1 MRNETIEQNLTSG
14 EAGHRREDQPHA
26 LRLRNGKDVVRGG
39 AAGWRT
45 PIDTQSASEGS
56 RGASLKP
63 TSLANEGKNA
73 QGLTPTPERHDG
85 YPAQGAKPRFQP
97 KAHVAHVAGRGD
109 TVSPMGWRGDGVG
122 QTTLGRG
129 QEDAERAVKTQQRE
143 PRQSR
148 QSRQQGVS
156 PSVRMPREERNAC
169 GAMSQDWPMAL
180 GKSAGG
186 EDAHRFPVRPPRSG
200 WVQRL
205 AAVNERLTKRLDE
218 ALSAGAVNG
227 VTPEGG
233 KVSGSL
239 RGRKAGRVMGWR
251 QHAHTCARPATGR
264 DDRDASEEGDIGTEP
279 VAESNAGGDD
289 VSHPRERGFA
299 LTSLVALRR
308 TLDALCP
315 EGESVPAMESE
326 GEAQEGTAKGEPRVV
341 NRPQPNGADRAQR
354 ANPTNPVGA
363 LRDALTFTPE
373 RLYAQDGREAAI
385 LFPLASDVVLAR
397 EATTIERLRV
407 AVGNDTVF
415 KTHLLPVLASWAT
428 YVQGLGRVTLT
439 RSAWGEQEDGNPNR
453 FGVEGGLFKAS
464 VAYALE
470 AMILMNHG
478 VVGIGLAD
486 SERTAWEE
494 RLQVAVLIAALLS
507 DASLLDA
514 YAIEAVALAPTGLR
528 AKTNDGWGDSAA
540 GTATGLGAQVA
551 QWVDTRDARITRVLE
566 SRLQGEGVTEQT
578 DSVGRSAAREATWR
592 REKRTRV
599 QVAAA
604 LLPVETA
611 TQDAVQPIARVVE
624 RWDPH
629 VETLLTFG
637 RRHASALL
645 KKEPGAGAPE
655 RSPGLGFRVTV
666 KREGGDPSR
675 STLPLVLLRQTVL
688 PATRLWLAGLTREG
702 MPSLVALLE
711 GALMNR
717 TPMVEGDA
725 LAREASTTLLE
736 VVTLARSRVEDQRE
750 RLLAK
755 RQGRQ
760 AQLTGWADVLALA
773 IRMRCETGDWIPNG
787 TLLGVKID
795 PAIFHQAHHTMARW
809 RGEAEVTPLSSARET
824 SVAKMATPLLVAED
838 GVFLQWPEALS
849 VLVPHL
855 RQLGIKRLNEDT
867 RVLAEMLRS
876 GGWVIP
882 TPAGETV
889 WVVGKTGREG
899 GTVNGALPED
909 LTTRVDRMEAWE
921 RLAKGSGSGE
931 GQEGPVSEALARSRN
946 LSPLPMTEGPGAMAT
961 AMAKAGMERGQDAG
975 RSVAPLGAGTT
986 EALGGPTTAP
996 DRGYLKWRDAD
1007 ALIRAAERFALRAG
1021 MTPPTPLPAL
1031 FPEVMAM
1038 VSAYE
1043 SLGRRVTVKEERIT
1057 RGHEG
1062 TEPGREG
1069 GSPRCGEPWITG
1081 AEDDW
1086 RGDATE
1092 REREFAAERWALR
1105 ATQER
1110 VAEEALWR
1118 SLASEGEQETEAL
1131 EVTAKHPTDSAPSVR
1146 VGGSEVAGERTDA
1159 CGQAKHEAKNEAKN
1173 EATMGRDREGDLGKE
1188 TPVET
1193 DVNKGGN
1200 QAVKK
1205 VVTKGGEKA
1214 MAKAMATVEA
1224 NAPTPGT
1231 RADSRSSPEE
1241 CEDAALENASHT
1253 SIARQT
1259 REAAMT
1265 QKGESA
1271 PNEAKGPPPFFAT
1284 PRTWR
1289 WVMANDGIAHAER
1302 DVTGVSGATRETKG
1316 ALQAMQ
1322 HGSTQA
1328 PEGNAQAGSTEVSD
1342 HSLTEP
1348 PLRDG
1353 DAWDARI
1360 EGALRTW
1367 LPTTLR
1373 RLNQLTPWPEAFALS
1388 QGVFIPATLLPE
1400 NIEILI
1406 RDLDIEGGARA
1417 LVWRAVGEG
1426 LLTLREARMSPWWAM
1441 RWSEAGLTRVL
1452 TEHAG
1457 CDKDASHGQY
1467 PEPNPWTGGMASYG
1481 WGRVSPYSRNGEAVR
1496 GHAQTFSSLPA
1507 LRQSLRAVWPG
1518 LCLRA
1523 RDASETEE
1531 CEAGG
1536 CGERGDRGAREDYVS
1551 PPVMGLVVAK
1561 RWVRLVPKATLP
1573 SVREAEC
1580 EEVSPSRTNAV
1591 RGEVSDHYPQSF
1603 LMVALGEKGDG

>member
-1 MRNETIEQNLTSG
+1 MRNERTERNLTSG
-14 EAGHRREDQPHA
+14 EAGHRREEQPHA
-26 LRLRNGKDVVRGG
+26 QRLRNGNDVARGG

-45 PIDTQSASEGS
+45 PIATQSASDGS
-56 RGASLKP
+56 RGVSLRP
-63 TSLANEGKNA
+63 TPPTNEGKNA
-73 QGLTPTPERHDG
+73 QGLTSTPDRHGGHPDE
-85 YPAQGAKPRFQP
+85 GAKPRSQR
-97 KAHVAHVAGRGD
+97 KAY
-109 TVSPMGWRGDGVG
+109 VSPMGWRGAGVG
-122 QTTLGRG
+122 QPILKRGRG
-129 QEDAERAVKTQQRE
+129 PEDVQRAGKPQQRE
-143 PRQSR
+143 LREKREPR

-156 PSVRMPREERNAC
+156 PSARKPREERNA
-169 GAMSQDWPMAL
+169 GGSMSQGWSMAL
-180 GKSAGG
+180 EGRADG
-186 EDAHRFPVRPPRSG
+186 EEAHRPPVHPSVSG

-205 AAVNERLTKRLDE
+205 AAVNDRLTKRLDE
-218 ALSAGAVNG
+218 ALSAGEVNG

-233 KVSGSL
+233 KASGAL
-239 RGRKAGRVMGWR
+239 RGLKASHVMGWR
-251 QHAHTCARPATGR
+251 QHAHTCARPATGP
-264 DDRDASEEGDIGTEP
+264 DDRDTSEEGDIGTEP
-279 VAESNAGGDD
+279 EAQSHAGVDD

-299 LTSLVALRR
+299 LTSLVAMRR
-308 TLDALCP
+308 TLDTLRP
-315 EGESVPAMESE
+315 EGES
-326 GEAQEGTAKGEPRVV
+326 RVV
-341 NRPQPNGADRAQR
+341 NRPQPNGENR

-363 LRDALTFTPE
+363 LSEALTFTPE

-385 LFPLASDVVLAR
+385 LFPLASDLVLAR

-453 FGVEGGLFKAS
+453 FGDEGGLFKAS

-470 AMILMNHG
+470 AMILMNHR
-478 VVGIGLAD
+478 VVGVGLAD

-494 RLQVAVLIAALLS
+494 RLQVAVVIAALLS

-528 AKTNDGWGDSAA
+528 AKTNDGWGDTVA
-540 GTATGLGAQVA
+540 GTTTGLGAQVT
-551 QWVDTRDARITRVLE
+551 QWVDKRDARITRVVA
-566 SRLQGEGVTEQT
+566 SRLQGEGGTEQS
-578 DSVGRSAAREATWR
+578 DAVGRQAAREATWR
-592 REKRTRV
+592 REVGTRA

-611 TQDAVQPIARVVE
+611 TQDAVRPIARVLE

-645 KKEPGAGAPE
+645 KKEPGVGASE
-655 RSPGLGFRVTV
+655 HSPGLGFRVTV

-711 GALMNR
+711 DALMNR

-750 RLLAK
+750 RALAK

-795 PAIFHQAHHTMARW
+795 PAILHQAHHTMARW
-809 RGEAEVTPLSSARET
+809 RGEGEVTPLSSARET

-899 GTVNGALPED
+899 GTVKGALPED
-909 LTTRVDRMEAWE
+909 LSTRVDRMDAWE
-921 RLAKGSGSGE
+921 RLAKGGGSSE
-931 GQEGPVSEALARSRN
+931 GREEPVSEALARSRN
-946 LSPLPMTEGPGAMAT
+946 LSPLPMTEGPGGITT
-961 AMAKAGMERGQDAG
+961 AMGGAGVERGKDAG
-975 RSVAPLGAGTT
+975 RTVAPLGTSTA
-986 EALGGPTTAP
+986 EAMGGPNSAP

-1031 FPEVMAM
+1031 FPEVMTM
-1038 VSAYE
+1038 VAAYE
-1043 SLGRRVTVKEERIT
+1043 TLGRTATVTAQRGT

-1062 TEPGREG
+1062 WERGMEG
-1069 GSPRCGEPWITG
+1069 ESPRCGEPWVTSG
-1081 AEDDW
+1081 EDDGS
-1086 RGDATE
+1086 GDATD
-1092 REREFAAERWALR
+1092 RERQFPAERWALR

-1118 SLASEGEQETEAL
+1118 SLASEGERET
-1131 EVTAKHPTDSAPSVR
+1131 VTGELPSDIAPSVR
-1146 VGGSEVAGERTDA
+1146 VAGSEVAGERTDA
-1159 CGQAKHEAKNEAKN
+1159 CAQAKNDAKNN
-1173 EATMGRDREGDLGKE
+1173 ETMGRDNARDPGRE
-1188 TPVET
+1188 PAVET
-1193 DVNKGGN
+1193 TVNKGGN
-1200 QAVKK
+1200 QVVKK
-1205 VVTKGGEKA
+1205 AVTKGGEKA
-1214 MAKAMATVEA
+1214 KAKTVATAEE
-1224 NAPTPGT
+1224 NDPTQRT
-1231 RADSRSSPEE
+1231 RADSRPTKEE
-1241 CEDAALENASHT
+1241 REDAVLENASHT

-1265 QKGESA
+1265 GRGESE

-1302 DVTGVSGATRETKG
+1302 DVTGVSGVTQETKG
-1316 ALQAMQ
+1316 AQQAAQ
-1322 HGSTQA
+1322 HGRTQA
-1328 PEGNAQAGSTEVSD
+1328 PEGNAQAGPTEVSD
-1342 HSLTEP
+1342 YSLTEP

-1400 NIEILI
+1400 NIEALI

-1441 RWSEAGLTRVL
+1441 RWSEVGLTRVL
-1452 TEHAG
+1452 AENAG
-1457 CDKDASHGQY
+1457 HDEEARYGFHRDQ
-1467 PEPNPWTGGMASYG
+1467 NPWTEGRTSYG

-1496 GHAQTFSSLPA
+1496 GHDSLFSSLPA

-1518 LCLRA
+1518 LCLRG
-1523 RDASETEE
+1523 RDASDSEV
-1531 CEAGG
+1531 
-1536 CGERGDRGAREDYVS
+1536 ERRSEREDYVS

-1561 RWVRLVPKATLP
+1561 RWVRLVPKAALS

-1580 EEVSPSRTNAV
+1580 GEVSPSGTNAG
-1591 RGEVSDHYPQSF
+1591 RSEVSDHYPSSF
-1603 LMVALGEKGDG
+1603 LLVALGEKGDG

>member
-1 MRNETIEQNLTSG
+1 
-14 EAGHRREDQPHA
+14 
-26 LRLRNGKDVVRGG
+26 
-39 AAGWRT
+39 
-45 PIDTQSASEGS
+45 
-56 RGASLKP
+56 
-63 TSLANEGKNA
+63 
-73 QGLTPTPERHDG
+73 
-85 YPAQGAKPRFQP
+85 
-97 KAHVAHVAGRGD
+97 
-109 TVSPMGWRGDGVG
+109 
-122 QTTLGRG
+122 
-129 QEDAERAVKTQQRE
+129 
-143 PRQSR
+143 
-148 QSRQQGVS
+148 
-156 PSVRMPREERNAC
+156 
-169 GAMSQDWPMAL
+169 MAL
-180 GKSAGG
+180 GKRAGS
-186 EDAHRFPVRPPRSG
+186 EDAHRPPIRPSVSG

-205 AAVNERLTKRLDE
+205 AAVNERLTKRLGE

-227 VTPEGG
+227 ASPEGEEAG
-233 KVSGSL
+233 GAL

-264 DDRDASEEGDIGTEP
+264 DDRDTSEEGDIGTEP

-315 EGESVPAMESE
+315 EGESVPGLDSE
-326 GEAQEGTAKGEPRVV
+326 GVVKEGTAKGEPRVV
-341 NRPQPNGADRAQR
+341 NRPQPNGTHGENRAQR
-354 ANPTNPVGA
+354 AQRTNPVGA

-428 YVQGLGRVTLT
+428 YVQGLERVTLT

-470 AMILMNHG
+470 AMILMNHR
-478 VVGIGLAD
+478 VVGVGLAD

-494 RLQVAVLIAALLS
+494 RLQVAVVIAALLS

-514 YAIEAVALAPTGLR
+514 YAIDSVALAPTGLR
-528 AKTNDGWGDSAA
+528 AKTNERWGDSLS
-540 GTATGLGAQVA
+540 GTATGLGAQVS
-551 QWVDTRDARITRVLE
+551 QWVDKRDARITRVVA
-566 SRLQGEGVTEQT
+566 SRLRGEGGTGES
-578 DSVGRSAAREATWR
+578 DPVGSQAACEAAWR
-592 REKRTRV
+592 REARSRA
-599 QVAAA
+599 QVAVA
-604 LLPVETA
+604 LSPVETA
-611 TQDAVQPIARVVE
+611 TQDAVQPIARVLE

-645 KKEPGAGAPE
+645 KKEPRGASE
-655 RSPGLGFRVTV
+655 SSPGLGFRVTV

-711 GALMNR
+711 DALMNR

-725 LAREASTTLLE
+725 LAREASRTLLE

-750 RLLAK
+750 RALAK

-795 PAIFHQAHHTMARW
+795 PAILHQAHHTMARW
-809 RGEAEVTPLSSARET
+809 RGEGEVTPLSSARET

-882 TPAGETV
+882 TPVGETV

-899 GTVNGALPED
+899 GTVKGALPED
-909 LTTRVDRMEAWE
+909 LSTRVDRMDAWE
-921 RLAKGSGSGE
+921 RLAKGSGSAKGHE
-931 GQEGPVSEALARSRN
+931 EPVSEALARSRN
-946 LSPLPMTEGPGAMAT
+946 LSPLPMTEGPGGVTT
-961 AMAKAGMERGQDAG
+961 AMAGAGVEMGQDAG
-975 RSVAPLGAGTT
+975 RSVEPLGTSTT
-986 EALGGPTTAP
+986 EALGGPNTAP

-1021 MTPPTPLPAL
+1021 MIPPTPLPAL

-1038 VSAYE
+1038 VAAYE
-1043 SLGRRVTVKEERIT
+1043 SLGRAATVKEQRGT

-1062 TEPGREG
+1062 RERG
-1069 GSPRCGEPWITG
+1069 IEGSPRCGEPWVTG
-1081 AEDDW
+1081 AEDDGS
-1086 RGDATE
+1086 GDATE
-1092 REREFAAERWALR
+1092 RERQFAAERWALR

-1118 SLASEGEQETEAL
+1118 SLASEGEQVTEDLDVTGET
-1131 EVTAKHPTDSAPSVR
+1131 PTDIAQSVR
-1146 VGGSEVAGERTDA
+1146 VEGSEVVGERTDA
-1159 CGQAKHEAKNEAKN
+1159 CAQTKNEAKN
-1173 EATMGRDREGDLGKE
+1173 EATMGRGNEGDPGRE
-1188 TPVET
+1188 PAVET
-1193 DVNKGGN
+1193 AVNKGGN
-1200 QAVKK
+1200 QAVNI
-1205 VVTKGGEKA
+1205 VVKGGEKA
-1214 MAKAMATVEA
+1214 VTTVEA
-1224 NAPTPGT
+1224 NAPTLVT
-1231 RADSRSSPEE
+1231 RVDSRPTLEE
-1241 CEDAALENASHT
+1241 CEDATLKNASHA
-1253 SIARQT
+1253 SIAGQT

-1265 QKGESA
+1265 GRGESA
-1271 PNEAKGPPPFFAT
+1271 PNEAKSCPPFFAT

-1289 WVMANDGIAHAER
+1289 WVMANEVIAQAER
-1302 DVTGVSGATRETKG
+1302 DVTGVSGVTQAAKGTQQATQPDR
-1316 ALQAMQ
+1316 
-1322 HGSTQA
+1322 TQA
-1328 PEGNAQAGSTEVSD
+1328 PEGNAQAGSIEVSD

-1353 DAWDARI
+1353 NAWDARI
-1360 EGALRTW
+1360 DAALRTW

-1400 NIEILI
+1400 NIEALI

-1441 RWSEAGLTRVL
+1441 RWSEAGLTRVIAA
-1452 TEHAG
+1452 HAG
-1457 CDKDASHGQY
+1457 RDDDASYGQY
-1467 PEPNPWTGGMASYG
+1467 PEQNPWAGRGTLYG
-1481 WGRVSPYSRNGEAVR
+1481 WGRVSPYSRTGEAVR
-1496 GHAQTFSSLPA
+1496 GHAQTFSSLPG

-1518 LCLRA
+1518 LCLRT
-1523 RDASETEE
+1523 RDASASEDS
-1531 CEAGG
+1531 EAGG
-1536 CGERGDRGAREDYVS
+1536 RGERGAREDYVS

-1561 RWVRLVPKATLP
+1561 RWVRLVTKAALS

-1580 EEVSPSRTNAV
+1580 GEVSPSGTNTE
-1591 RGEVSDHYPQSF
+1591 RGEVSDHYPSSF
-1603 LMVALGEKGDG
+1603 LLVALGEKGDG

>member
-1 MRNETIEQNLTSG
+1 MRNERTERNLTSG
-14 EAGHRREDQPHA
+14 EAGHRREEQPHA
-26 LRLRNGKDVVRGG
+26 QHLRNRNDDARGG

-45 PIDTQSASEGS
+45 PIDTQRASEGS
-56 RGASLKP
+56 RGASLRP
-63 TSLANEGKNA
+63 TPPTNGGKNA
-73 QGLTPTPERHDG
+73 QGLTPTPDRNDTHPDE
-85 YPAQGAKPRFQP
+85 GAKPRSQR
-97 KAHVAHVAGRGD
+97 KAH
-109 TVSPMGWRGDGVG
+109 VSPMGWRGAGVG
-122 QTTLGRG
+122 QPTLKRGRG
-129 QEDAERAVKTQQRE
+129 LEDAQRAGRSQQRA
-143 PRQSR
+143 PR

-156 PSVRMPREERNAC
+156 PSLRKPREERNAR
-169 GAMSQDWPMAL
+169 GSMSQGWSMAL
-180 GKSAGG
+180 GKKAGG
-186 EDAHRFPVRPPRSG
+186 EDATRSPIRHPRSG

-205 AAVNERLTKRLDE
+205 AAVNDRLTKRLDE
-218 ALSAGAVNG
+218 AFSAGEVNG
-227 VTPEGG
+227 VTPEEG
-233 KVSGSL
+233 KARGALSGREAS
-239 RGRKAGRVMGWR
+239 RVMGWR
-251 QHAHTCARPATGR
+251 QHAHTCARPATRR

-279 VAESNAGGDD
+279 EAQSHVGEDD

-299 LTSLVALRR
+299 LTSLVAMRR
-308 TLDALCP
+308 TLDTLRP
-315 EGESVPAMESE
+315 EGES
-326 GEAQEGTAKGEPRVV
+326 RVV
-341 NRPQPNGADRAQR
+341 HSPKPNGENR

-373 RLYAQDGREAAI
+373 RLYAQDGREVAI

-397 EATTIERLRV
+397 EATTIEALRV

-439 RSAWGEQEDGNPNR
+439 RSAWGEQEDCNPNR
-453 FGVEGGLFKAS
+453 FGGEGGLFKAS

-470 AMILMNHG
+470 AMILMNHR
-478 VVGIGLAD
+478 VVGVGLAD

-494 RLQVAVLIAALLS
+494 RLQVAVVIAALLS

-528 AKTNDGWGDSAA
+528 AKANDGRGDSAS

-551 QWVDTRDARITRVLE
+551 QWVDKRDARITRVVA
-566 SRLQGEGVTEQT
+566 SRLQGEGGMGQT
-578 DSVGRSAAREATWR
+578 DSVGRQAAREATWR
-592 REKRTRV
+592 REMSTRA
-599 QVAAA
+599 QVAAGLSA
-604 LLPVETA
+604 VETA
-611 TQDAVQPIARVVE
+611 TQDAVRPIARVLE

-645 KKEPGAGAPE
+645 KKEQRAGASEP
-655 RSPGLGFRVTV
+655 SGLGFRVTV

-688 PATRLWLAGLTREG
+688 PATRLWLAGFTREG

-711 GALMNR
+711 DALMNR

-750 RLLAK
+750 RALAK

-795 PAIFHQAHHTMARW
+795 PAILHQAHHTMARW

-899 GTVNGALPED
+899 GTVKGALPED
-909 LTTRVDRMEAWE
+909 LSTRVDRMDAWE
-921 RLAKGSGSGE
+921 RLAKGGGSSE
-931 GQEGPVSEALARSRN
+931 GREEPVSEALARSRN
-946 LSPLPMTEGPGAMAT
+946 LSPLPMTEGPGGMAT
-961 AMAKAGMERGQDAG
+961 AMAGAGVEMGQDAG
-975 RSVAPLGAGTT
+975 RSVAPLGTSTT
-986 EALGGPTTAP
+986 EALGGTNTAP

-1038 VSAYE
+1038 VATYE
-1043 SLGRRVTVKEERIT
+1043 TLGRTATVKAQRGT
-1057 RGHEG
+1057 RGHD
-1062 TEPGREG
+1062 GRERG
-1069 GSPRCGEPWITG
+1069 RAGESPGLREPWVTG
-1081 AEDDW
+1081 AEEDGN
-1086 RGDATE
+1086 GDATE
-1092 REREFAAERWALR
+1092 REHQFAAERWALR

-1110 VAEEALWR
+1110 VAEEVLWR
-1118 SLASEGEQETEAL
+1118 SLASEGEWETEARD
-1131 EVTAKHPTDSAPSVR
+1131 VTGETPADITQGVR

-1159 CGQAKHEAKNEAKN
+1159 CAQAKHEAKN
-1173 EATMGRDREGDLGKE
+1173 EATMGRDNEGDIGRE
-1188 TPVET
+1188 PAVET
-1193 DVNKGGN
+1193 TVNKGGN

-1205 VVTKGGEKA
+1205 VVAKGSEKA
-1214 MAKAMATVEA
+1214 MAKAEATVEA
-1224 NAPTPGT
+1224 NDPTPGT
-1231 RADSRSSPEE
+1231 RADSHPTLEE

-1253 SIARQT
+1253 PIAGQT
-1259 REAAMT
+1259 REAVTT
-1265 QKGESA
+1265 QKAESE
-1271 PNEAKGPPPFFAT
+1271 PNEAKGCSSFFAT

-1289 WVMANDGIAHAER
+1289 WVMANDVIAHAER
-1302 DVTGVSGATRETKG
+1302 DVTGVSGVIQAAKG
-1316 ALQAMQ
+1316 AQQAM
-1322 HGSTQA
+1322 HHDSTQA
-1328 PEGNAQAGSTEVSD
+1328 LEGNAQAESIEVSD

-1360 EGALRTW
+1360 EGALRMW

-1400 NIEILI
+1400 NIEALI

-1452 TEHAG
+1452 AENAG
-1457 CDKDASHGQY
+1457 RDEEASYGLY
-1467 PEPNPWTGGMASYG
+1467 RERNAWAGEMTSYG
-1481 WGRVSPYSRNGEAVR
+1481 WGRVSPYSRTGEAVR

-1523 RDASETEE
+1523 RGELDSEP
-1531 CEAGG
+1531 GG
-1536 CGERGDRGAREDYVS
+1536 LGERGVREVYVS
-1551 PPVMGLVVAK
+1551 HPVMGLVVAK
-1561 RWVRLVPKATLP
+1561 RWVRLVPKASLS

-1580 EEVSPSRTNAV
+1580 GEVSPSRTNTR
-1591 RGEVSDHYPQSF
+1591 RGEVSDHYPSSF
-1603 LMVALGEKGDG
+1603 LLVALGEKGDG

>member
-1 MRNETIEQNLTSG
+1 MRNERIEQNLTSR
-14 EAGHRREDQPHA
+14 EAEHRREDQPHD
-26 LRLRNGKDVVRGG
+26 RHPRNGNEVARSG
-39 AAGWRT
+39 ATGWRT
-45 PIDTQSASEGS
+45 PIASQSANEGS
-56 RGASLKP
+56 RGASLRP
-63 TSLANEGKNA
+63 TPPTNGGKNA
-73 QGLTPTPERHDG
+73 QR
-85 YPAQGAKPRFQP
+85 
-97 KAHVAHVAGRGD
+97 
-109 TVSPMGWRGDGVG
+109 
-122 QTTLGRG
+122 
-129 QEDAERAVKTQQRE
+129 AERPQQRE
-143 PRQSR
+143 QCEPR

-156 PSVRMPREERNAC
+156 PSVRRLEEERNARDS
-169 GAMSQDWPMAL
+169 MSQGWPMAL
-180 GKSAGG
+180 GKRVGS
-186 EDAHRFPVRPPRSG
+186 EEAHRSPVRPPRSG

-239 RGRKAGRVMGWR
+239 RGRKAGLVMGWR

-308 TLDALCP
+308 TWDAFCL
-315 EGESVPAMESE
+315 EGESVPAFEAE
-326 GEAQEGTAKGEPRVV
+326 GVAQGGTAKGEPRVV
-341 NRPQPNGADRAQR
+341 NRPQPNGTHGEDLANRVQQ

-470 AMILMNHG
+470 AMILMNHR

-528 AKTNDGWGDSAA
+528 AKANDGWDSLSGA
-540 GTATGLGAQVA
+540 ATGLGAQVA
-551 QWVDTRDARITRVLE
+551 QWVDKRDARITRVVA
-566 SRLQGEGVTEQT
+566 SRLRGEGGTGET
-578 DSVGRSAAREATWR
+578 DSVGSQATREATWR

-599 QVAAA
+599 QVAAG
-604 LLPVETA
+604 LSPVETA

-629 VETLLTFG
+629 VETLLTFA

-645 KKEPGAGAPE
+645 KKEPGVGAPE
-655 RSPGLGFRVTV
+655 RSLGLGFRVTV

-711 GALMNR
+711 DALMNR

-750 RLLAK
+750 RALAK

-795 PAIFHQAHHTMARW
+795 PAILHQAHHTMARW

-838 GVFLQWPEALS
+838 GVFLQWPEVLS

-899 GTVNGALPED
+899 GTVKGALPED
-909 LTTRVDRMEAWE
+909 LTTRVDRMDAWE
-921 RLAKGSGSGE
+921 RLAKGGRSAE

-946 LSPLPMTEGPGAMAT
+946 LSPLPMTEGPSGMTAARGGA
-961 AMAKAGMERGQDAG
+961 GVERGQEAE
-975 RSVAPLGAGTT
+975 RSVAPLGTST
-986 EALGGPTTAP
+986 EGALGGPNTAP

-1031 FPEVMAM
+1031 FPEVRAM
-1038 VSAYE
+1038 VAAYE
-1043 SLGRRVTVKEERIT
+1043 TMGRTARVKEERIT

-1062 TEPGREG
+1062 WERGIEG
-1069 GSPRCGEPWITG
+1069 GRPRFGETWIPS

-1086 RGDATE
+1086 HGDATE
-1092 REREFAAERWALR
+1092 RERQFAAERWALR
-1105 ATQER
+1105 TTQEQ

-1131 EVTAKHPTDSAPSVR
+1131 DVTVETPADVAQGVC
-1146 VGGSEVAGERTDA
+1146 VGGSKVDGERTDA
-1159 CGQAKHEAKNEAKN
+1159 WGQAKN
-1173 EATMGRDREGDLGKE
+1173 EATLGRDREGDPGRELA
-1188 TPVET
+1188 VRT

-1205 VVTKGGEKA
+1205 VVVKRGEKA
-1214 MAKAMATVEA
+1214 MAKAVATAKE
-1224 NAPTPGT
+1224 NDPTLGT
-1231 RADSRSSPEE
+1231 RADRHPNPEE
-1241 CEDAALENASHT
+1241 REDAPLENANHT
-1253 SIARQT
+1253 PIAGQM
-1259 REAAMT
+1259 REAAT
-1265 QKGESA
+1265 TGRGESE
-1271 PNEAKGPPPFFAT
+1271 PNEAKDCPSFFAT

-1289 WVMANDGIAHAER
+1289 WVLANDVRAYAKR
-1302 DVTGVSGATRETKG
+1302 DVTGGSGGTRETTG
-1316 ALQAMQ
+1316 AQQ
-1322 HGSTQA
+1322 VTQPDSTQET
-1328 PEGNAQAGSTEVSD
+1328 EGNAAAGSTEVSD
-1342 HSLTEP
+1342 HSLVDP

-1360 EGALRTW
+1360 DAMLRTW

-1400 NIEILI
+1400 NIEALI

-1417 LVWRAVGEG
+1417 LVWRAVGDG

-1452 TEHAG
+1452 TAHAG
-1457 CDKDASHGQY
+1457 RDEEASYGLY
-1467 PEPNPWTGGMASYG
+1467 PEQNPWAGGGTTYG
-1481 WGRVSPYSRNGEAVR
+1481 WGRVSPYSRNGGSAR
-1496 GHAQTFSSLPA
+1496 GYFQALSALPA

-1518 LCLRA
+1518 LCLRT
-1523 RDASETEE
+1523 RDALNT
-1531 CEAGG
+1531 EAGG
-1536 CGERGDRGAREDYVS
+1536 CGERGAREDYVS

-1561 RWVRLVPKATLP
+1561 RWVRLVPKAALS

-1580 EEVSPSRTNAV
+1580 EEVSPSGANAV
-1591 RGEVSDHYPQSF
+1591 RGEVSDHYPSSY
-1603 LMVALGEKGDG
+1603 LLVALGEKGDG

>member
-1 MRNETIEQNLTSG
+1 MRNEKIKRNLTSG
-14 EAGHRREDQPHA
+14 DAGHRREDQPHA
-26 LRLRNGKDVVRGG
+26 QRPRNRNDVVRGG

-45 PIDTQSASEGS
+45 PIDTQRGSEGS
-56 RGASLKP
+56 PRANLRSTSP
-63 TSLANEGKNA
+63 TNEGKNA
-73 QGLTPTPERHDG
+73 QGLTPTPERHDSHPG
-85 YPAQGAKPRFQP
+85 EGVEPRSQS
-97 KAHVAHVAGRGD
+97 KAHVDHVAHASVRGD
-109 TVSPMGWRGDGVG
+109 TVSPMGWRGAGVG
-122 QTTLGRG
+122 QPILKRGRG
-129 QEDAERAVKTQQRE
+129 PEEAQRAGKPQQRE
-143 PRQSR
+143 QRQSR
-148 QSRQQGVS
+148 QPRQQGVS
-156 PSVRMPREERNAC
+156 PSLRMPREERNAR
-169 GAMSQDWPMAL
+169 GAMSQGWPMAL

-186 EDAHRFPVRPPRSG
+186 EHAHRSPVRPPRSG

-205 AAVNERLTKRLDE
+205 AAVNDRLTKRLGE
-218 ALSAGAVNG
+218 ALNAWEVNG
-227 VTPEGG
+227 VTSEGG
-233 KVSGSL
+233 EAKGTL
-239 RGRKAGRVMGWR
+239 RGRKVPSVMGWR
-251 QHAHTCARPATGR
+251 LHAHTCARPAMGR
-264 DDRDASEEGDIGTEP
+264 DDRDASEVGNIGTEP
-279 VAESNAGGDD
+279 EAPSHAGGDD

-308 TLDALCP
+308 TLDALRP
-315 EGESVPAMESE
+315 E
-326 GEAQEGTAKGEPRVV
+326 GEPRVV
-341 NRPQPNGADRAQR
+341 NRPQPNGTKGEDRADRANR
-354 ANPTNPVGA
+354 VNPTNPVGA
-363 LRDALTFTPE
+363 LREALTFTPE

-470 AMILMNHG
+470 AMILMNHR
-478 VVGIGLAD
+478 VVGVGLAD

-494 RLQVAVLIAALLS
+494 RLQVAVVIAALLS
-507 DASLLDA
+507 EASLLDA

-528 AKTNDGWGDSAA
+528 VKTNDGWGDSVA
-540 GTATGLGAQVA
+540 GTATGLGAQVT
-551 QWVDTRDARITRVLE
+551 QWVEKRDARITRVLA
-566 SRLQGEGVTEQT
+566 SQLRGEGGTGET
-578 DSVGRSAAREATWR
+578 DSVGSSAVREATWR
-592 REKRTRV
+592 REARSRA

-611 TQDAVQPIARVVE
+611 IQDAVRPIARVLE

-645 KKEPGAGAPE
+645 KKEPGAGASG

-711 GALMNR
+711 DALMNR

-725 LAREASTTLLE
+725 LTREASTTLLE

-750 RLLAK
+750 RALAK

-795 PAIFHQAHHTMARW
+795 PAILHQAHHTMARW

-899 GTVNGALPED
+899 GTVKGALPED
-909 LTTRVDRMEAWE
+909 LSTRVDRMEAWE
-921 RLAKGSGSGE
+921 RLAKGSGCASGRE
-931 GQEGPVSEALARSRN
+931 EPVSEALARSRN
-946 LSPLPMTEGPGAMAT
+946 LSPLPMTEGPGGMTT
-961 AMAKAGMERGQDAG
+961 AMGGAGVDRGEDAG
-975 RSVAPLGAGTT
+975 RSVAPLGTSTT
-986 EALGGPTTAP
+986 EALGGTNAAP

-1007 ALIRAAERFALRAG
+1007 ALIRASERFALRAG

-1038 VSAYE
+1038 VATYE
-1043 SLGRRVTVKEERIT
+1043 TMGRTATVKAQRGT

-1062 TEPGREG
+1062 REPDIEG
-1069 GSPRCGEPWITG
+1069 GSPGLGEPWVTG
-1081 AEDDW
+1081 SEDDW
-1086 RGDATE
+1086 SGDATE
-1092 REREFAAERWALR
+1092 RERQFAAERWALR
-1105 ATQER
+1105 ATQEQ

-1118 SLASEGEQETEAL
+1118 SLASEGERETEATH
-1131 EVTAKHPTDSAPSVR
+1131 VTAETPADIAQGVR
-1146 VGGSEVAGERTDA
+1146 VAGSEVDGERTDA
-1159 CGQAKHEAKNEAKN
+1159 CAQTKNEAKN
-1173 EATMGRDREGDLGKE
+1173 EATMGKNHEGDPGKQ
-1188 TPVET
+1188 PAVET
-1193 DVNKGGN
+1193 AVNKGGN
-1200 QAVKK
+1200 QAVTKVEKK
-1205 VVTKGGEKA
+1205 AVTKVGETA
-1214 MAKAMATVEA
+1214 VAKSEA
-1224 NAPTPGT
+1224 RAESNDPTLGM
-1231 RADSRSSPEE
+1231 RADSRPTREE
-1241 CEDAALENASHT
+1241 REDATLENASQA
-1253 SIARQT
+1253 SIANQKRQ
-1259 REAAMT
+1259 AVMT
-1265 QKGESA
+1265 GRDESE
-1271 PNEAKGPPPFFAT
+1271 PNEAKGPPSFFAT

-1289 WVMANDGIAHAER
+1289 WVMANDVIAHAEK
-1302 DVTGVSGATRETKG
+1302 DVTGVSGVTQETKG
-1316 ALQAMQ
+1316 AQQAKQ
-1322 HGSTQA
+1322 HDRTQA

-1360 EGALRTW
+1360 NAMLRTW

-1400 NIEILI
+1400 NIEALI

-1452 TEHAG
+1452 AENAG
-1457 CDKDASHGQY
+1457 RDDDASYGQY
-1467 PEPNPWTGGMASYG
+1467 PEQNPWAGGMSSYG
-1481 WGRVSPYSRNGEAVR
+1481 WRRVSPYSRNGEAVR
-1496 GHAQTFSSLPA
+1496 GHAKTFSSLPA

-1518 LCLRA
+1518 LCLRT
-1523 RDASETEE
+1523 RDESASEDSEVGRRSE
-1531 CEAGG
+1531 
-1536 CGERGDRGAREDYVS
+1536 REDYVS

-1561 RWVRLVPKATLP
+1561 RWVRLVPKASLSP
-1573 SVREAEC
+1573 VREAEC
-1580 EEVSPSRTNAV
+1580 GEMSPSGTNAV
-1591 RGEVSDHYPQSF
+1591 KSEVSDYYPSSF
-1603 LMVALGEKGDG
+1603 LLVALGEKGDG

>member
-1 MRNETIEQNLTSG
+1 MRNEAIERNLSSR
-14 EAGHRREDQPHA
+14 EAGHRREEQPHA
-26 LRLRNGKDVVRGG
+26 QRLRNGNNVARGG

-45 PIDTQSASEGS
+45 PIAPQRASEGS
-56 RGASLKP
+56 RGASRRP
-63 TSLANEGKNA
+63 TPPTNEGKNA
-73 QGLTPTPERHDG
+73 QGLTPTPDRHDG
-85 YPAQGAKPRFQP
+85 HPDEGAEPQSQS
-97 KAHVAHVAGRGD
+97 KAHAAVRGD
-109 TVSPMGWRGDGVG
+109 TVSPMGWRGAGVG
-122 QTTLGRG
+122 QPTQGSGRG
-129 QEDAERAVKTQQRE
+129 QEDARRAGRSQHRE
-143 PRQSR
+143 PSESRQSR

-156 PSVRMPREERNAC
+156 PSLRMLREERNAR
-169 GAMSQDWPMAL
+169 GAMSQGWPMAL
-180 GKSAGG
+180 EGRADG
-186 EDAHRFPVRPPRSG
+186 EDAHRSPVRPPRSG

-205 AAVNERLTKRLDE
+205 AAVNDRLTKRLDE

-227 VTPEGG
+227 VAPEGG
-233 KVSGSL
+233 KARGAL
-239 RGRKAGRVMGWR
+239 RGREASCVMGWR
-251 QHAHTCARPATGR
+251 QHAHTCARSAMGR
-264 DDRDASEEGDIGTEP
+264 DDRDTRKEGDIGTEL
-279 VAESNAGGDD
+279 VAAPQAGGDD

-299 LTSLVALRR
+299 LTSLVAMRR
-308 TLDALCP
+308 TLDALRP
-315 EGESVPAMESE
+315 EGES
-326 GEAQEGTAKGEPRVV
+326 RVV
-341 NRPQPNGADRAQR
+341 NHPQPNGTKGANR
-354 ANPTNPVGA
+354 ANPTNPIGA
-363 LRDALTFTPE
+363 LSDALTFTPE

-470 AMILMNHG
+470 AMILMNHR
-478 VVGIGLAD
+478 VVGVGLAD

-494 RLQVAVLIAALLS
+494 RLQVAVVIAALLS
-507 DASLLDA
+507 EASLLDA

-528 AKTNDGWGDSAA
+528 TKTNDGWGDSLS
-540 GTATGLGAQVA
+540 GTTTGLGAQVS
-551 QWVDTRDARITRVLE
+551 QWVDTRDARITRVAA
-566 SRLQGEGVTEQT
+566 SRLRGEGGTGET
-578 DSVGRSAAREATWR
+578 ASVGSQAAREATWR
-592 REKRTRV
+592 REARSRA
-599 QVAAA
+599 QVAEG

-611 TQDAVQPIARVVE
+611 TQDAVQPIARVLE
-624 RWDPH
+624 RWDAH
-629 VETLLTFG
+629 VETLLTFA

-645 KKEPGAGAPE
+645 KKEPGAGASE
-655 RSPGLGFRVTV
+655 GYPGLGFRVTV

-711 GALMNR
+711 DALMNR

-750 RLLAK
+750 RVLAK

-795 PAIFHQAHHTMARW
+795 PAILHQAHHTMARW
-809 RGEAEVTPLSSARET
+809 RGEGEVTPLSSARET

-882 TPAGETV
+882 TPSGETV

-909 LTTRVDRMEAWE
+909 LSTRVDRMDAWE
-921 RLAKGSGSGE
+921 RLAKGTGSAKGRE
-931 GQEGPVSEALARSRN
+931 EPVSEALARSRN
-946 LSPLPMTEGPGAMAT
+946 LSPLPMTEGPGGMTT
-961 AMAKAGMERGQDAG
+961 AMGGAGVDRGEDAG
-975 RSVAPLGAGTT
+975 RTVAPLGTSTT
-986 EALGGPTTAP
+986 EALGGTNTTP

-1021 MTPPTPLPAL
+1021 ITPPTPLPAL
-1031 FPEVMAM
+1031 FPEVRAM
-1038 VSAYE
+1038 VAAYE
-1043 SLGRRVTVKEERIT
+1043 TMGRAARVTNPRGT

-1062 TEPGREG
+1062 RDRGIEG
-1069 GSPRCGEPWITG
+1069 GSPRCGEPWATG
-1081 AEDDW
+1081 AEEDGS
-1086 RGDATE
+1086 GDATE
-1092 REREFAAERWALR
+1092 RERQFAAERWALR

-1118 SLASEGEQETEAL
+1118 SLASEGEQETEVAD
-1131 EVTAKHPTDSAPSVR
+1131 VTVETSADIAPSVR
-1146 VGGSEVAGERTDA
+1146 VAGSEVVGERTDA
-1159 CGQAKHEAKNEAKN
+1159 CAQAKHEAKNEAKN
-1173 EATMGRDREGDLGKE
+1173 EATMGRDCEGDLGRE
-1188 TPVET
+1188 PAVGTT
-1193 DVNKGGN
+1193 VNKGGN

-1205 VVTKGGEKA
+1205 AVAKGGEKA
-1214 MAKAMATVEA
+1214 MATVEATVEA
-1224 NAPTPGT
+1224 NAPTSGT
-1231 RADSRSSPEE
+1231 RADSHPTREE
-1241 CEDAALENASHT
+1241 CEDAALEHASQA
-1253 SIARQT
+1253 SIASIAGQT
-1259 REAAMT
+1259 REAAT
-1265 QKGESA
+1265 SSRGECE

-1289 WVMANDGIAHAER
+1289 WMMANEVIAHVER
-1302 DVTGVSGATRETKG
+1302 DVTGMTGVTQAAKG
-1316 ALQAMQ
+1316 AQQAKQ
-1322 HGSTQA
+1322 HDSTQA
-1328 PEGNAQAGSTEVSD
+1328 PEGNTQAGSTEVSD
-1342 HSLTEP
+1342 YSLTES

-1360 EGALRTW
+1360 DAMLRTW

-1400 NIEILI
+1400 NIEALI

-1452 TEHAG
+1452 TAHAG
-1457 CDKDASHGQY
+1457 RDEEARYGQY
-1467 PEPNPWTGGMASYG
+1467 PEPNPWAGGMTSYG
-1481 WGRVSPYSRNGEAVR
+1481 WGRVSPYSRTGEAVR
-1496 GHAQTFSSLPA
+1496 GHDSTLSSLPA

-1518 LCLRA
+1518 LCLRT
-1523 RDASETEE
+1523 RDESNSEDS
-1531 CEAGG
+1531 EAGG
-1536 CGERGDRGAREDYVS
+1536 LGERGAREDYVS

-1561 RWVRLVPKATLP
+1561 RWVRLVPKASLS

-1580 EEVSPSRTNAV
+1580 WRS
-1591 RGEVSDHYPQSF
+1591 EVSDHYPSSF
-1603 LMVALGEKGDG
+1603 LLVALGEKGNG

>member
-1 MRNETIEQNLTSG
+1 
-14 EAGHRREDQPHA
+14 
-26 LRLRNGKDVVRGG
+26 
-39 AAGWRT
+39 
-45 PIDTQSASEGS
+45 
-56 RGASLKP
+56 
-63 TSLANEGKNA
+63 
-73 QGLTPTPERHDG
+73 
-85 YPAQGAKPRFQP
+85 
-97 KAHVAHVAGRGD
+97 
-109 TVSPMGWRGDGVG
+109 
-122 QTTLGRG
+122 
-129 QEDAERAVKTQQRE
+129 
-143 PRQSR
+143 
-148 QSRQQGVS
+148 
-156 PSVRMPREERNAC
+156 
-169 GAMSQDWPMAL
+169 
-180 GKSAGG
+180 
-186 EDAHRFPVRPPRSG
+186 
-200 WVQRL
+200 
-205 AAVNERLTKRLDE
+205 
-218 ALSAGAVNG
+218 
-227 VTPEGG
+227 
-233 KVSGSL
+233 
-239 RGRKAGRVMGWR
+239 MGWR
-251 QHAHTCARPATGR
+251 QHAHTCARPATKR
-264 DDRDASEEGDIGTEP
+264 DDRDASEEGDIGTES
-279 VAESNAGGDD
+279 VAQSHAGGDD

-308 TLDALCP
+308 TLDALRP
-315 EGESVPAMESE
+315 EGESVPVFESE
-326 GEAQEGTAKGEPRVV
+326 GDVQGSVEKAEPSVGH
-341 NRPQPNGADRAQR
+341 RPQPNGANR

-453 FGVEGGLFKAS
+453 FGGEGGLFKAS

-470 AMILMNHG
+470 AMILMNHR
-478 VVGIGLAD
+478 VVGVGLAD

-494 RLQVAVLIAALLS
+494 RLQVAVVIAALLS
-507 DASLLDA
+507 EASLLDA

-528 AKTNDGWGDSAA
+528 AKTNDGRGDFVA
-540 GTATGLGAQVA
+540 GTTTGLGAQVS
-551 QWVDTRDARITRVLE
+551 QWVDTRDERISRVVA
-566 SRLQGEGVTEQT
+566 SRLRGEGGTGET
-578 DSVGRSAAREATWR
+578 DSVGSQAAREATWR
-592 REKRTRV
+592 REARSRA
-599 QVAAA
+599 QVVAG
-604 LLPVETA
+604 LSPVETA
-611 TQDAVQPIARVVE
+611 TQDAVRPIARVLE

-645 KKEPGAGAPE
+645 KKEPGAGASE

-711 GALMNR
+711 DALMNR

-795 PAIFHQAHHTMARW
+795 PAILHQAHHTMARW

-899 GTVNGALPED
+899 GTVKGALPED
-909 LTTRVDRMEAWE
+909 LSTRVDRMDAWE
-921 RLAKGSGSGE
+921 RLAKGGGSSE
-931 GQEGPVSEALARSRN
+931 GREGPVSEAMARSRN
-946 LSPLPMTEGPGAMAT
+946 LSPLPMTEGPS
-961 AMAKAGMERGQDAG
+961 GMTTVMGGTGVDRGEDAG
-975 RSVAPLGAGTT
+975 RTVTPLGTSTT
-986 EALGGPTTAP
+986 EALGGTNAAP

-1031 FPEVMAM
+1031 FPEVRAM
-1038 VSAYE
+1038 VAAYE
-1043 SLGRRVTVKEERIT
+1043 SLGRTATVKEQRGT

-1062 TEPGREG
+1062 RESGIEGESPGL
-1069 GSPRCGEPWITG
+1069 GETWITG
-1081 AEDDW
+1081 AEEDGS
-1086 RGDATE
+1086 GDATE

-1110 VAEEALWR
+1110 VAEEELWR

-1131 EVTAKHPTDSAPSVR
+1131 DVTGETPADIAPSVR
-1146 VGGSEVAGERTDA
+1146 VGGSEVVGERTDA
-1159 CGQAKHEAKNEAKN
+1159 CAQTKNEAKNDAKN
-1173 EATMGRDREGDLGKE
+1173 EATMGKNHEGDPGRE
-1188 TPVET
+1188 PAVET
-1193 DVNKGGN
+1193 DANKGVN
-1200 QAVKK
+1200 QAVNI
-1205 VVTKGGEKA
+1205 VVAKGGEKVVK
-1214 MAKAMATVEA
+1214 KAVVTAEA
-1224 NAPTPGT
+1224 NDPTPGT
-1231 RADSRSSPEE
+1231 RVDSHPTLEE
-1241 CEDAALENASHT
+1241 CEDATLENANHT
-1253 SIARQT
+1253 PIAGQT

-1265 QKGESA
+1265 GRGESE
-1271 PNEAKGPPPFFAT
+1271 PNEAKGCPSFFAT

-1289 WVMANDGIAHAER
+1289 WVMANEVIAHAER
-1302 DVTGVSGATRETKG
+1302 DVTGVSGVIQETKM
-1316 ALQAMQ
+1316 AHQAKQ
-1322 HGSTQA
+1322 HDRTQA

-1342 HSLTEP
+1342 YSPSEP

-1353 DAWDARI
+1353 NAWDARI
-1360 EGALRTW
+1360 DGMLRTW

-1400 NIEILI
+1400 NIEALI

-1441 RWSEAGLTRVL
+1441 RWSEAGLTRL
-1452 TEHAG
+1452 LKAHAG
-1457 CDKDASHGQY
+1457 RDEEASYGQY
-1467 PEPNPWTGGMASYG
+1467 PEQNPWVGRGTLYG
-1481 WGRVSPYSRNGEAVR
+1481 WGQVSPYSRTGEAVR
-1496 GHAQTFSSLPA
+1496 GHAKTFSSLPA

-1523 RDASETEE
+1523 RDESDTE
-1531 CEAGG
+1531 GRG
-1536 CGERGDRGAREDYVS
+1536 CGERGAREDYVS

-1561 RWVRLVPKATLP
+1561 RWVRLVPKAALP

-1580 EEVSPSRTNAV
+1580 EVVSPIGTNAV
-1591 RGEVSDHYPQSF
+1591 RSEVSDHYPQSF
-1603 LMVALGEKGDG
+1603 LLVALGEKGNG

>member
-1 MRNETIEQNLTSG
+1 MRNETNERNLTSG
-14 EAGHRREDQPHA
+14 EAGHRCEDQPHA
-26 LRLRNGKDVVRGG
+26 QRPRNGNDVARGG

-45 PIDTQSASEGS
+45 PIACQRASEGS

-63 TSLANEGKNA
+63 TPPTNGGKKA
-73 QGLTPTPERHDG
+73 KGLTPTHERYDG
-85 YPAQGAKPRFQP
+85 HPDEGAKPRSQP
-97 KAHVAHVAGRGD
+97 KAHVGHAAVRGD
-109 TVSPMGWRGDGVG
+109 TVSPMGWRGEGVG

-129 QEDAERAVKTQQRE
+129 RGQEDAQRVGRSQQRE
-143 PRQSR
+143 PR

-156 PSVRMPREERNAC
+156 PSLRMPREERNAR
-169 GAMSQDWPMAL
+169 GSMSQGWPMAL
-180 GKSAGG
+180 GKRAGG
-186 EDAHRFPVRPPRSG
+186 EGATRSPVCPPRSG
-200 WVQRL
+200 WMQRL
-205 AAVNERLTKRLDE
+205 VAVNDRLTKRLGE

-233 KVSGSL
+233 EARGALS
-239 RGRKAGRVMGWR
+239 GRKVPSVMGWR
-251 QHAHTCARPATGR
+251 QHAHTCARPAMGR
-264 DDRDASEEGDIGTEP
+264 DERDASEEGDIGTEP
-279 VAESNAGGDD
+279 VAESHGDGDD

-308 TLDALCP
+308 TLDALRP
-315 EGESVPAMESE
+315 E
-326 GEAQEGTAKGEPRVV
+326 GEPRVV
-341 NRPQPNGADRAQR
+341 NRPQPDGTYGEDRANRAQR

-363 LRDALTFTPE
+363 LREALTFTPE

-397 EATTIERLRV
+397 EAPTIERLRV
-407 AVGNDTVF
+407 ALGNDTVF

-428 YVQGLGRVTLT
+428 YVQGLGRVTLA

-470 AMILMNHG
+470 AMILMNHR
-478 VVGIGLAD
+478 VVGVGLAD

-494 RLQVAVLIAALLS
+494 RLQVAVVIAALLS

-514 YAIEAVALAPTGLR
+514 YAIDSVALAPTGLR
-528 AKTNDGWGDSAA
+528 TKANDGWGDSVA

-551 QWVDTRDARITRVLE
+551 QWVDTRDARITRVVA
-566 SRLQGEGVTEQT
+566 SRLWGEGGTGEI
-578 DSVGRSAAREATWR
+578 DAVGSQAAREATWR
-592 REKRTRV
+592 REARSRA

-604 LLPVETA
+604 LSPVETA
-611 TQDAVQPIARVVE
+611 TQDAVQPIARVLE

-645 KKEPGAGAPE
+645 KKKQRAGASE

-711 GALMNR
+711 DALMNR
-717 TPMVEGDA
+717 TPILEGDA

-750 RLLAK
+750 RALAK

-795 PAIFHQAHHTMARW
+795 PAILHQAHHTMARW

-867 RVLAEMLRS
+867 RVLAEMLRV

-882 TPAGETV
+882 TPAGETL

-899 GTVNGALPED
+899 ETVNGALPED
-909 LTTRVDRMEAWE
+909 LSTRVDRMDAWE
-921 RLAKGSGSGE
+921 RLAKGGGSAK

-946 LSPLPMTEGPGAMAT
+946 LSPLPMTEGSGGVTT
-961 AMAKAGMERGQDAG
+961 AMGGAGVDRGEDAG
-975 RSVAPLGAGTT
+975 RSVAPLGASTDG
-986 EALGGPTTAP
+986 ALGGTNTAP

-1031 FPEVMAM
+1031 FPEVRAM
-1038 VSAYE
+1038 VAAYE
-1043 SLGRRVTVKEERIT
+1043 TIGRTATVKEEHIT

-1062 TEPGREG
+1062 TERGIEG
-1069 GSPRCGEPWITG
+1069 GNPAFGEPWATG
-1081 AEDDW
+1081 GEDDW
-1086 RGDATE
+1086 GRDATE
-1092 REREFAAERWALR
+1092 RERQFAAERWALR

-1110 VAEEALWR
+1110 VAEEALWQ
-1118 SLASEGEQETEAL
+1118 SLANEGEQETEVAD
-1131 EVTAKHPTDSAPSVR
+1131 VTGETPADIAQGVR
-1146 VGGSEVAGERTDA
+1146 VAGSEVAEERTDA
-1159 CGQAKHEAKNEAKN
+1159 CTQAKNEAKN
-1173 EATMGRDREGDLGKE
+1173 NKTMGKNHEGDPGRE
-1188 TPVET
+1188 PAVET

-1200 QAVKK
+1200 QAVNK
-1205 VVTKGGEKA
+1205 VVAERGEA
-1214 MAKAMATVEA
+1214 VVAKAEATAEA
-1224 NAPTPGT
+1224 NDPTPRT
-1231 RADSRSSPEE
+1231 RVDSRPTLEE
-1241 CEDAALENASHT
+1241 CEDATFENARQA
-1253 SIARQT
+1253 SIANQK
-1259 REAAMT
+1259 REAAT
-1265 QKGESA
+1265 TGRGESE
-1271 PNEAKGPPPFFAT
+1271 PNEAKGSPSFFAT

-1289 WVMANDGIAHAER
+1289 WVMANDVIAPAER
-1302 DVTGVSGATRETKG
+1302 KAAGVSGVTQEAKG
-1316 ALQAMQ
+1316 AQPATQ
-1322 HGSTQA
+1322 HDRTQA
-1328 PEGNAQAGSTEVSD
+1328 PEGNAQAGFTEVSD
-1342 HSLTEP
+1342 HSLVEP

-1360 EGALRTW
+1360 DATLRTW

-1400 NIEILI
+1400 NIEALI

-1452 TEHAG
+1452 TAHAG
-1457 CDKDASHGQY
+1457 RDEEARYGQY
-1467 PEPNPWTGGMASYG
+1467 PEPNPWAGGMTSYG
-1481 WGRVSPYSRNGEAVR
+1481 WGRVSPYSRTGEAVR
-1496 GHAQTFSSLPA
+1496 GHDSPLSALPA

-1518 LCLRA
+1518 LCLRG
-1523 RDASETEE
+1523 RDASASEDSEVGRRAE
-1531 CEAGG
+1531 
-1536 CGERGDRGAREDYVS
+1536 REDYVS

-1561 RWVRLVPKATLP
+1561 RWVRLVPKAALL

-1580 EEVSPSRTNAV
+1580 GEMSPSGTNAA
-1591 RGEVSDHYPQSF
+1591 RSEVSDHYPQSF
-1603 LMVALGEKGDG
+1603 LLVALGETGDGRRVRGIKG

>member
-1 MRNETIEQNLTSG
+1 MRS
-14 EAGHRREDQPHA
+14 
-26 LRLRNGKDVVRGG
+26 G

-56 RGASLKP
+56 RGASLTSTPP
-63 TSLANEGKNA
+63 TNEGKNA

-85 YPAQGAKPRFQP
+85 HPAEGTKPRFQP
-97 KAHVAHVAGRGD
+97 QAHVAHVAGRGD
-109 TVSPMGWRGDGVG
+109 TVSPMGWRGAGVG
-122 QTTLGRG
+122 QPTLGSGRRHG
-129 QEDAERAVKTQQRE
+129 QEDAQRAGKPQPRE
-143 PRQSR
+143 PR

-156 PSVRMPREERNAC
+156 PAVRMPREDRNAC
-169 GAMSQDWPMAL
+169 GAMSQDWSTAL
-180 GKSAGG
+180 GKSAGS
-186 EDAHRFPVRPPRSG
+186 EDTHRSPVRPSVSG
-200 WVQRL
+200 WVLRL
-205 AAVNERLTKRLDE
+205 AAVNERLTKRLGE

-227 VTPEGG
+227 VTPEGEEAG
-233 KVSGSL
+233 GAL
-239 RGRKAGRVMGWR
+239 RGRKASHVMGWR

-264 DDRDASEEGDIGTEP
+264 DDRNASEEGDIGTEL

-308 TLDALCP
+308 TLDAMCP
-315 EGESVPAMESE
+315 EGESVPAIEAE
-326 GEAQEGTAKGEPRVV
+326 GVVKEGTAKGEPRVV
-341 NRPQPNGADRAQR
+341 NRPQPNGTHGEDRANRAQR
-354 ANPTNPVGA
+354 AQRRNPVGA

-470 AMILMNHG
+470 AMILMNHR

-494 RLQVAVLIAALLS
+494 RLQVAVVIAALLS

-528 AKTNDGWGDSAA
+528 AKTNDGWDSLSSAA
-540 GTATGLGAQVA
+540 TGRGAQVA
-551 QWVDTRDARITRVLE
+551 QWVDTRDARITRVVA

-578 DSVGRSAAREATWR
+578 DAVGRSAAREATWR
-592 REKRTRV
+592 REKRTRA
-599 QVAAA
+599 QVAAG
-604 LLPVETA
+604 LSPVETA
-611 TQDAVQPIARVVE
+611 TQDTVQPIARVVE

-629 VETLLTFG
+629 VETLLTFA

-711 GALMNR
+711 DALMNR

-750 RLLAK
+750 RALAK

-795 PAIFHQAHHTMARW
+795 PAILHQAHHTMARW

-899 GTVNGALPED
+899 GTLKGALPED
-909 LTTRVDRMEAWE
+909 LSTRVDRMEAWE
-921 RLAKGSGSGE
+921 RLAKGTGSAE
-931 GQEGPVSEALARSRN
+931 GREGPVSEALARSRN
-946 LSPLPMTEGPGAMAT
+946 LSPLPMTEGPGGMT
-961 AMAKAGMERGQDAG
+961 TTMGGAGVERGQDAG
-975 RSVAPLGAGTT
+975 RGVAPLGAST
-986 EALGGPTTAP
+986 EGALGGTSSAP

-1031 FPEVMAM
+1031 FPEVRAM
-1038 VSAYE
+1038 VAAYE
-1043 SLGRRVTVKEERIT
+1043 TMGRAATVKEERIT

-1062 TEPGREG
+1062 WESGSEG
-1069 GSPRCGEPWITG
+1069 GSPRCGETCITG
-1081 AEDDW
+1081 SEDDW
-1086 RGDATE
+1086 RGDTTE
-1092 REREFAAERWALR
+1092 RERQFAAERWALR

-1110 VAEEALWR
+1110 LAEEALWR

-1131 EVTAKHPTDSAPSVR
+1131 EVTVETPADVAQGVR

-1159 CGQAKHEAKNEAKN
+1159 WGQAKN
-1173 EATMGRDREGDLGKE
+1173 EATMGRDNEGDPGRELA
-1188 TPVET
+1188 VET
-1193 DVNKGGN
+1193 DVNKGVN
-1200 QAVKK
+1200 QAVNRA
-1205 VVTKGGEKA
+1205 VAKGGEKA
-1214 MAKAMATVEA
+1214 MAKAVATAKE
-1224 NAPTPGT
+1224 NAPTLGT
-1231 RADSRSSPEE
+1231 RADRHPTREA
-1241 CEDAALENASHT
+1241 CEDAPLEHASQA
-1253 SIARQT
+1253 SIAGQM
-1259 REAAMT
+1259 REAT
-1265 QKGESA
+1265 TTGRSESE
-1271 PNEAKGPPPFFAT
+1271 PNEAKDCPPFFAT

-1289 WVMANDGIAHAER
+1289 WVMANDVSAHAER
-1302 DVTGVSGATRETKG
+1302 DVTGVSGGTQETKG
-1316 ALQAMQ
+1316 AQQ
-1322 HGSTQA
+1322 VKQPDTTQA

-1342 HSLTEP
+1342 HSLVEP

-1360 EGALRTW
+1360 DAMLRTW

-1400 NIEILI
+1400 NIEALI

-1452 TEHAG
+1452 ATHAG
-1457 CDKDASHGQY
+1457 RDEEASYGQY
-1467 PEPNPWTGGMASYG
+1467 LEQNPWAGGGTTYG
-1481 WGRVSPYSRNGEAVR
+1481 WGRVSAYSRNGEAAR
-1496 GHAQTFSSLPA
+1496 GHFQAFSSLPA

-1518 LCLRA
+1518 LCLRG
-1523 RDASETEE
+1523 RDASASEE
-1531 CEAGG
+1531 SEAGG
-1536 CGERGDRGAREDYVS
+1536 CGERGAREDYVS
-1551 PPVMGLVVAK
+1551 SPVMGLVVAK
-1561 RWVRLVPKATLP
+1561 RWVRLVPKAAL
-1573 SVREAEC
+1573 SSAREAEC
-1580 EEVSPSRTNAV
+1580 EELSPNRTNAL
-1591 RGEVSDHYPQSF
+1591 RSEVSDHYPSSF
-1603 LMVALGEKGDG
+1603 LLVALGEKGDG